1 MDGRSCLVHL
11 LDGGTGPGPG
21 ASAGGATH
29 VGHSTGHTCTEGA
42 TVNVRKGNKGS
53 YQSIVNAFN
62 EYIRVG
68 TDSDWTEL

>member
-1 MDGRSCLVHL
+1 MSGIP
-11 LDGGTGPGPG
+11 PGIPAPKG
-21 ASAGGATH
+21 QKLMS
-29 VGHSTGHTCTEGA
+29 E
-42 TVNVRKGNKGS
+42 KGNQGS